1 MGVIIDNSD
10 AVHASMWIPI
20 EYDKTN
26 ILPTSWNHPHF
37 YIFTRYILTL
47 PNMKALHFLAFL
59 LVAAFATSLS
69 AQNPARC
76 GKDYAFF
83 FYVTTF
89 QNGWDKLPE
98 TEGEAK
104 SIAAELETN
113 YGFKVELIPNP
124 NKQQVFDKIVEVNKR
139 NYGPDDQVFFFFSSH
154 GHFNKDTDRGY
165 LIPADGRLQDTY
177 GASWI
182 SYDDLGS
189 YITASP
195 CNHVLLSLDACYS
208 GAFGDRWKNEP
219 QELPW
224 DITDCKAVVKNAL
237 AYSCRLYFTS
247 GNREQR
253 TPAKSRF
260 AKQWL
265 TALREGA
272 EKGVL
277 RKKNIR
283 SYLDDVDFPEP
294 EGGSFSSKN
303 EPGGDFVFVYKNA
316 CNDPIVLT
324 PDQQNWLSIQSDF
337 SKENLQ
343 KHLDMFPDCQHQ
355 AVLNS
360 LGIGFA
366 TISAD
371 DDLPTFVR
379 IQGGPFQMGSNEGD
393 SDEKPIHSVT
403 VSDFNLKITEE
414 TIEEFGRFITA
425 TGYQTDADENGGSY
439 IWNGT
444 EWKLTPGVNWKCD
457 TTGKVR
463 PTNEYNHPV
472 IHVSW
477 NDAVAYCNWRS
488 EQDGLQKV
496 YTISGANVTANW
508 SADGYRLPTE
518 AEWEF
523 AARSRGKDEK
533 WAGTNSES
541 SISTYANGTGSTD
554 GYEYTAPVRSFR
566 PNSLGLNDMS
576 GNVWE
581 WCWDWKADYPST
593 AQTNP
598 TGPNTGSYR
607 VLRGGSWGLI
617 PARLRYASRDGYS
630 PGYRYS
636 DCGFRLARA
645 AR

>member
-1 MGVIIDNSD
+1 MK
-10 AVHASMWIPI
+10 P
-20 EYDKTN
+20 
-26 ILPTSWNHPHF
+26 
-37 YIFTRYILTL
+37 FTCFFTL
-47 PNMKALHFLAFL
+47 L
-59 LVAAFATSLS
+59 LLS
-69 AQNPARC
+69 AIAFHPFAQSPLRT
-76 GKDYAFF
+76 GSDYAVF
-83 FYVTTF
+83 FYVTMF

-98 TEGEAK
+98 TEAEVKA
-104 SIAAELETN
+104 IASELESN
-113 YGFKVELIPNP
+113 YGFKVELVPNP
-124 NKQQVFDKIVEVNKR
+124 TKQQVFDKIVEVNKR
-139 NYGPDDQVFFFFSSH
+139 KYSADDQVLFFFSTH

-165 LIPADGRLQDTY
+165 LVLADGRLYDQY
-177 GASWI
+177 GTSWL

-189 YITASP
+189 FITASP
-195 CNHVLLSLDACYS
+195 CRHVMLALDACYS
-208 GAFGDRWKNEP
+208 GSFGDRWKGP
-219 QELPW
+219 PDELPW
-224 DITDCKAVVKNAL
+224 DNTDCKGLAKNAL
-237 AYSCRLYFTS
+237 TYASRIYFTS

-265 TALREGA
+265 AALREGA

-294 EGGSFSSKN
+294 EGGSFSSKH
-303 EPGGDFVFVYKNA
+303 EAGGDFVFVYKNA
-316 CNDPIVLT
+316 CSTTPGLT
-324 PDQQNWLSIQSDF
+324 SDQQHWLSIQSDF
-337 SKENLQ
+337 SKANLQ
-343 KHLDMFPDCQHQ
+343 KHLDMFSNCQHKE
-355 AVLNS
+355 VLNS
-360 LGIGFA
+360 LGIGQTTVA
-366 TISAD
+366 P
-371 DDLPTFVR
+371 DDLPDMIFV
-379 IQGGPFQMGSNEGD
+379 QGGTFQMGSNDGD

-414 TIEEFGRFITA
+414 TVEEFGRFITA
-425 TGYQTDADENGGSY
+425 TSYQTDADKNGGSY

-457 TTGKVR
+457 ATGKVR
-463 PTNEYNHPV
+463 PTSEKNHPV

-496 YTISGANVTANW
+496 YSISGSSVTPNWNAN
-508 SADGYRLPTE
+508 GYRLPTE

-541 SISTYANGTGSTD
+541 SLSTYANATGSSD

-566 PNSLGLNDMS
+566 ANGLGLYDMS

-581 WCWDWKADYPST
+581 WCWDWKADYPSSS
-593 AQTNP
+593 QTNP
-598 TGPNTGSYR
+598 HGPDSGSSR
-607 VLRGGSWGLI
+607 VLRGGSWDDGPSYLRCAYRGNSI
-617 PARLRYASRDGYS
+617 PDNRYGI
-630 PGYRYS
+630 
-636 DCGFRLARA
+636 CGFRLARA